1 MIITVPYMGPITM
14 TAQTLLE
21 GIGQKVILPPPCTK
35 KTLSLGSQYSPEF
48 ACLPLKINIGNLIE
62 AYELGANTALM
73 IGGIGPC
80 RIGYY
85 GYVQQE
91 ILKNIGVDMEI
102 IILEPPS
109 SHPKDFWAKIQ
120 RLRKVSWKKT
130 LEAIY
135 LAWLK
140 TRVLD
145 LLEAK
150 ALVLRPLELNKGSMD
165 LLLYSAKNELKL
177 AGLPHSI
184 KEVENDYLKKMTE
197 AVRKS
202 TSESLIKIA
211 FIGEIYTVLEPFAN
225 QNIERHLNY
234 LGVQIIRCLYLSSWV
249 NEHLLGG
256 LLRIEGTKRTAGLA
270 KPFLNSFV
278 GGHGRE
284 TVGSAVQF
292 ALAGVDGIIQI
303 APLTCM
309 PEIVAH
315 SILPK
320 VSKEYQVPIL
330 TLYVD
335 EQTGEAGLVTRLEAF
350 VDMIKQ
356 KRRMSGKND

>member
-1 MIITVPYMGPITM
+1 MIITTPQMGPISM

-21 GIGQKVILPPPCTK
+21 GIGLKVILPPPCTK
-35 KTLSLGSQYSPEF
+35 KTLSLGTQYSPEF

-62 AYELGANTALM
+62 AYELGADTALM

-91 ILKNIGVDMEI
+91 ILYDAGIDMEI
-102 IILEPPS
+102 IILEPPAS
-109 SHPKDFWAKIQ
+109 YPKDFWNKIQ
-120 RLRKVSWKKT
+120 RLRKVSWRKT
-130 LEAIY
+130 LQALY

-140 TRVLD
+140 TRASD
-145 LLEAK
+145 LLEEK
-150 ALVLRPLELNKGSMD
+150 VLVLRALEAKKGTIDS
-165 LLLYSAKNELKL
+165 LLSSAKKTINDSKSP
-177 AGLPHSI
+177 GQI
-184 KEVENDYLKKMTE
+184 KKATSYYIEKMMS
-197 AVRKS
+197 AP
-202 TSESLIKIA
+202 IKNLNYPPIKMA
-211 FIGEIYTVLEPFAN
+211 LVGEIYTVLEPFAN
-225 QNIERHLNY
+225 LNLERHLNS
-234 LGVQIIRCLYLSSWV
+234 LGAQVVRSLYLSNWV

-256 LLRIEGTKRTAGLA
+256 ILNIEGTKKTPFLA
-270 KPFLNSFV
+270 KPFLNAFV

-284 TVGSAVQF
+284 TIGSAVQY
-292 ALAGVDGIIQI
+292 AKAGVDGIVQI

-320 VSKEYQVPIL
+320 ISKEYQTPIL

-335 EQTGEAGLVTRLEAF
+335 EQTGEAGLITRLEAF

-356 KRRMSGKND
+356 RKRSSI